1 MNFKELN
8 HRNLKPIRDLVAF
21 KWLPPKLKSGIL
33 IPSTYYNLG
42 LQLGR
47 FFIGEVLAI
56 GPKVNQLK
64 IGNKF
69 VIHEYGIKDFRGE
82 WKENEIYFIEEKN
95 CSAKIIGFKGLIERP
110 ISKKE
115 AERIEKL

>member
-1 MNFKELN
+1 M
-8 HRNLKPIRDLVAF
+8 RDLVAF

-56 GPKVNQLK
+56 GPKVDQLK

-95 CSAKIIGFKGLIERP
+95 CKAKIIDYKGLLKRSERK
-110 ISKKE
+110 SDL
-115 AERIEKL
+115 ERMEKL